1 MHIWDVWEQ
10 PFPEVSPQI
19 LLEIFQIDLPGARN
33 REAAALQAH
42 KEILLFQRWLKLLS
56 PAECRICY
64 ADGIACMTKHN
75 NREGRR
81 RVITQNSTAEGP
93 ADRGIF
99 IYGHFVY
106 PAVPFPTAMGSTV
119 S

>member
-33 REAAALQAH
+33 WEAAALQAH

-106 PAVPFPTAMGSTV
+106 PAVPFPTGMGSAV